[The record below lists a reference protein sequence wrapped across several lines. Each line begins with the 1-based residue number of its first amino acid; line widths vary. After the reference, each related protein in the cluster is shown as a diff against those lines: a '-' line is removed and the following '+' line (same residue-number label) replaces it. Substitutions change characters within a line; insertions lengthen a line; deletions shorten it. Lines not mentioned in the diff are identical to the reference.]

1 MNKIKRKDKKSIT
14 HSPDLNNKS
23 VRSDRNSIKSN
34 VEEKVK
40 IFYINYIKI
49 LIKVQNLGI

>member
-14 HSPDLNNKS
+14 LSPDLNNKS

-40 IFYINYIKI
+40 IF
-49 LIKVQNLGI
+49 